1 MRSRHRDDC
10 VSWLQRCTV
19 TLHGSAGRTY
29 AQQLSVQKLARIL
42 LSHQSRSESPPSHR
56 SNYLA
61 CLPSHPSIPIT
72 MKFSFAI
79 LAVFLASASASPV
92 LEARS
97 DVAIVERG
105 TAHPKRGAAFNTAG
119 AVSPLAAR

>member
-1 MRSRHRDDC
+1 
-10 VSWLQRCTV
+10 
-19 TLHGSAGRTY
+19 
-29 AQQLSVQKLARIL
+29 
-42 LSHQSRSESPPSHR
+42 
-56 SNYLA
+56 
-61 CLPSHPSIPIT
+61 

>member
-1 MRSRHRDDC
+1 
-10 VSWLQRCTV
+10 
-19 TLHGSAGRTY
+19 
-29 AQQLSVQKLARIL
+29 
-42 LSHQSRSESPPSHR
+42 
-56 SNYLA
+56 
-61 CLPSHPSIPIT
+61 

-97 DVAIVERG
+97 DVSIVERG

>member
-1 MRSRHRDDC
+1 
-10 VSWLQRCTV
+10 
-19 TLHGSAGRTY
+19 
-29 AQQLSVQKLARIL
+29 
-42 LSHQSRSESPPSHR
+42 
-56 SNYLA
+56 
-61 CLPSHPSIPIT
+61 

-79 LAVFLASASASPV
+79 VAVFLASASASPV

-119 AVSPLAAR
+119 AVSPLAARSVEGLCDDTGRSDTACSVSWAYDWSPAPIGSIPSGVEFVPMLWVRISHSRE